1 MRLTTCISCMKETNI
16 CWGNDYQQMPRYAG
30 NFFTLDSFDLRGR
43 HIYLRLDV
51 NSPINPI
58 DGNIMSS
65 ARFESHLETL
75 RDLSESMVVLVA
87 HQSRPGKNDFTSLNR
102 HAEKLER
109 ILGRPVEFIDSL
121 FGKEV
126 RNRIRKME
134 PGDIIMLENTRFYS
148 EEVDIDAGDI
158 DAVES
163 THIVRNLVDLFDYF
177 VIDAFP
183 AIHRAQT
190 SLVGFRRLKPN
201 LAGRL
206 IEREVSM
213 IDRFRDSRERPK
225 IAILAGAKIDDSI
238 QVSSNFLRDGT
249 VDSILVGGVVANAFL
264 WASGFDIGRKNREFI
279 EKNNKDHKKLIETCS
294 KLLKSYPGK
303 IIMPEDFVLNPMGR
317 LFSIND
323 HIPDDQL
330 IADIGLESIA
340 RFSSLISEARGI
352 FLNGPM
358 GMYEIEEYSVGTR
371 EILEAVANSDAL
383 TIAGGGHTLS
393 ALEKLNLMGRITHAS
408 TGGGALISY
417 LSGDPMPV
425 LESLVESRKIFG
437 VKEDGKQ

>member
-238 QVSSNFLRDGT
+238 QVSSIFLRDGT